1 MGRKPLSFSKRAP
14 WTARPLFHVWGEPPD
29 LNRHRPGSRPGA
41 FPIKLGSPVFWRR
54 LRGSNPHTLP
64 GITGFKPDKHASL
77 ASLRNWR
84 CGPELNRHRLD
95 RQSRALP
102 LSYRTG
108 KRTTET
114 TSFAAT
120 LLAGVP
126 ADLPDD
132 RCPFVHGGPA
142 ETGADVSGHDCLFG
156 SVAVHSSY
164 VPTRQFT
171 YREPCELRMGATQ
184 PCGVPPRPLRLRL
197 RDRRITRELRP

>member
-1 MGRKPLSFSKRAP
+1 MPVLTESTQRHGVWRESVYRATGQWSRGAESNRQRRDYEPRPRPPPPQLRGAGSGDRNRGLDDGNVALYRLSYARVVPLVVAYGGRARIRTWVGRKPLSFSKRAP

-54 LRGSNPHTLP
+54 LRGSNPHALP

-77 ASLRNWR
+77 ASLRSWR

-108 KRTTET
+108 K
-114 TSFAAT
+114 
-120 LLAGVP
+120 
-126 ADLPDD
+126 
-132 RCPFVHGGPA
+132 
-142 ETGADVSGHDCLFG
+142 
-156 SVAVHSSY
+156 
-164 VPTRQFT
+164 
-171 YREPCELRMGATQ
+171 
-184 PCGVPPRPLRLRL
+184 
-197 RDRRITRELRP
+197 